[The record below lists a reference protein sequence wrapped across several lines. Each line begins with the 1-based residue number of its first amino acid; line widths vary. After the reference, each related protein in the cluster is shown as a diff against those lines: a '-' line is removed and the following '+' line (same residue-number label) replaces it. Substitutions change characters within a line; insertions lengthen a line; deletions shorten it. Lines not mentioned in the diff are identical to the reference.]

1 LLKKRRLDNALFIMR
16 GERQVRA
23 LLIFGLL
30 AVSLVLA
37 ASCADKSKT
46 ASKDFDAADEDEAA
60 QNANVKKNVKPEA
73 DAEAA
78 VIETDYGRIVIELY
92 PNLAPNM
99 VARFKQ
105 LTKEGFYN
113 GTTFHRVDPGL
124 GIIQGGDP
132 LSKDDNPDND
142 GSGNSQYPNVA
153 AEFSDIPFERGI
165 VGAARA
171 KSFDSANCQFFI
183 TLMRQ
188 PAFETDD
195 NRYTVFGR
203 VVDDQSLNNAGVILG
218 APVVPGTQQPSDK
231 IVIKSITLQPR
242 ANFGASNAAH

>member
-1 LLKKRRLDNALFIMR
+1 MGEKSLLKKRWSGNSFNAIDGGRVRLSLLIICALAF
-16 GERQVRA
+16 A
-23 LLIFGLL
+23 LLL
-30 AVSLVLA
+30 
-37 ASCADKSKT
+37 ASCGSKDKT
-46 ASKDFDAADEDEAA
+46 ASKDFDAADEDDAT
-60 QNANVKKNVKPEA
+60 QNASVKRNVKPQA

-78 VIETDYGRIVIELY
+78 VIETDYGKIVIELY

-105 LTKEGFYN
+105 LIKEGFYN

-132 LSKDDNPDND
+132 LSKDGNPDND
-142 GSGNSQYPNVA
+142 GQGNSQYPNVA
-153 AEFSDIPFERGI
+153 AEFSDVPFERGI

-188 PAFETDD
+188 PAFETEG

-203 VVDDQSLNNAGVILG
+203 VIDNQRLNNAGVILG
-218 APVVPGTQQPSDK
+218 APVTSGTQQPSDK
-231 IVIKSITLQPR
+231 IVIKNITLQPR
-242 ANFGASNAAH
+242 ANFGS